1 MPIKRRG
8 VVLSEP
14 RGRGGGGL
22 TATFYWG
29 VREPPREIFEI
40 GVLAKKCI
48 SMYFK
53 QSWFCSF
60 VKEKQFHGEKHTCNV
75 LC

>member
-1 MPIKRRG
+1 VEGGQG
-8 VVLSEP
+8 VDCNLLL
-14 RGRGGGGL
+14 GGP
-22 TATFYWG
+22 
-29 VREPPREIFEI
+29 EPPREIFEI
-40 GVLAKKCI
+40 GVLAKKFI
-48 SMYFK
+48 SVYFK